1 MSDLAFN
8 STTRTYEPNQ
18 PTFNELSDVAYSGYL
33 DLSVATPATTISSS
47 LATPGAMP
55 TDVTVLQAL
64 GIEFYQKVGAN
75 YYQFSSGNCLKIVD
89 AF

>member
-1 MSDLAFN
+1 
-8 STTRTYEPNQ
+8 
-18 PTFNELSDVAYSGYL
+18 
-33 DLSVATPATTISSS
+33 
-47 LATPGAMP
+47 MP
-55 TDVTVLQAL
+55 TDVTVLQAV